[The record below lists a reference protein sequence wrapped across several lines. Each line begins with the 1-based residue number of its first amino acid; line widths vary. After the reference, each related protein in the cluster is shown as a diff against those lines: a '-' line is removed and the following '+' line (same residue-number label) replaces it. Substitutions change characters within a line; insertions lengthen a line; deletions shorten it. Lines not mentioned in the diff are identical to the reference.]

1 MTPTSTYQAA
11 KITAPLLENYFEQ
24 YLLDV
29 NSEVEKPI
37 NFPKAVLIESM
48 IDAAFWASLRT
59 EEARSPKISL
69 AFLSPEQAEQPLLF
83 GNKLRLTPRN
93 LTKLAPGIE
102 GPGIHLGIWYDD
114 HGLFIWGTTLHIPN
128 FCFVLDVSE
137 PALLV
142 IKHRRLC
149 GFGKF
154 TNVAILKGDEIKII
168 NENSAF
174 LPDSPQILNYLLG
187 LNTNIKRTETVNVMI
202 QLAVGMR
209 SHKRGGIVLIV
220 PKSNNNWKKSI
231 IHPIQYH
238 LKPLFTNLSKLM
250 NDYSDS
256 VNETIWESTVKK
268 EIDSIAGLSAI
279 DGAVIL
285 NDNYELIAFGAKI
298 TKFNS
303 EQQIEKLA
311 FIEPVIGGEV
321 KEVFVSEIGG
331 TRHLSAAQFVYDQ
344 RDSLAF
350 VASQDGHFTVFSW
363 SPERGMVQCHKI
375 DTLLI

>member
-37 NFPKAVLIESM
+37 NFPKAVFIESM

-114 HGLFIWGTTLHIPN
+114 HGLFIWGTILHIPN

-174 LPDSPQILNYLLG
+174 LPDTPQILNYLLG
-187 LNTNIKRTETVNVMI
+187 LNTNIKRREAVNVMI
-202 QLAVGMR
+202 QLADDMR

>member
-37 NFPKAVLIESM
+37 NFPKAVFIESM

-102 GPGIHLGIWYDD
+102 GAGIHLGIWYDD

-238 LKPLFTNLSKLM
+238 LKPLFTNLSRLM

>member
-1 MTPTSTYQAA
+1 MTPISTYQAA

-37 NFPKAVLIESM
+37 NFPKAVFIESM
-48 IDAAFWASLRT
+48 VDAAFWASLRT

-220 PKSNNNWKKSI
+220 PKSNNNWKESI

>member
-1 MTPTSTYQAA
+1 MISNSTYQAA
-11 KITAPLLENYFEQ
+11 KITAPLLESYFEQ
-24 YLLDV
+24 YLLDAGLGDD
-29 NSEVEKPI
+29 KPN
-37 NFPKAVLIESM
+37 NFPSQIFIESI

-59 EEARSPKISL
+59 EEGRSPKISI
-69 AFLSPEQAEQPLLF
+69 AFLSPEQSENPLLF
-83 GNKLRLTPRN
+83 GNKLRLSPKN

-102 GPGIHLGIWYDD
+102 GAGIHLGVWYDD
-114 HGLFIWGTTLHIPN
+114 HGMFIWGTTLNVPN

-142 IKHRRLC
+142 IKHRRLY

-168 NENSAF
+168 NENSAY
-174 LPDSPQILNYLLG
+174 LPDSPLILNYLLG
-187 LNTNIKRTETVNVMI
+187 IDTYAPEVETINVMI

-209 SHKRGGIVLIV
+209 HHKRGGIILIV
-220 PKSNNNWKKSI
+220 PKSSNEWKKSI

-238 LKPLFTNLSKLM
+238 LKPAFTNLSRLI
-250 NDYSDS
+250 
-256 VNETIWESTVKK
+256 NEYDHGGNELLWESKVKR

-285 NDNYELIAFGAKI
+285 NDQYELIAFGAKI
-298 TKFNS
+298 TRLSS
-303 EQQIEKLA
+303 EHQIEKLA

-321 KEVFVSEIGG
+321 KEVFASEIGG

-344 RDSLAF
+344 KQAKAM
-350 VASQDGHFTVFSW
+350 VASQDGHFTVFTW
-363 SPERGMVQCHKI
+363 SPERNMVQCHKI

>member
-37 NFPKAVLIESM
+37 NFPKAVFIESM

-114 HGLFIWGTTLHIPN
+114 HGLFIWGTILHIPN

-220 PKSNNNWKKSI
+220 PKSTNNWKKSI